1 MTENVLSLLALIV
14 SVISFSLSWW
24 VHKQSLVRER
34 KQATLDAFNVFQCQV
49 LDELSGYPRKEI
61 EEIAED
67 PRSTDYKSVSKLLA
81 RCEHFAVGV
90 NQEIYDKDTVRAL
103 AAEHI
108 VVVYGKLLPLI
119 QKKRSFGNNQNR
131 YHDFEKLA
139 KTMGYREE
147 NTK

>member
-1 MTENVLSLLALIV
+1 MTENILTLLALVLSL
-14 SVISFSLSWW
+14 ISFVWSLW
-24 VHKQSLVRER
+24 VHHQSLVRER

-61 EEIAED
+61 EDIAED
-67 PRSTDYKSVSKLLA
+67 PRSPDYKDVSKLLA

-103 AAEHI
+103 ASEHI
-108 VVVYGKLLPLI
+108 VVVYDKLLPLI
-119 QKKRSFGNNQNR
+119 QKKRIFGNNRKR
-131 YHDFEKLA
+131 YHEFEKLA

-147 NTK
+147 NMK